1 MKHRIK
7 YSLKRSGKLLFGS
20 KERTTNFVT
29 FLKVKRKEYLIVE
42 RSESIKWKF
51 IQRDLSLWIINEVVR
66 IIFIIAV
73 YFIDFNNKIDC
84 T

>member
-1 MKHRIK
+1 MKHRKK
-7 YSLKRSGKLLFGS
+7 YSLKRGGKLLFCS

-29 FLKVKRKEYLIVE
+29 FLKVKRKEYLIVK

-73 YFIDFNNKIDC
+73 YFIDFDNKMGC